1 MRFITLKN
9 NKVIATRQGKS
20 IVKGEI
26 QSDIGKLGQVMNKD
40 GTFSDYIPTE
50 EELAER
56 NKPIRIAELKELIS
70 NKKLLDMD
78 CTTEQAELK
87 ELLGL

>member
-1 MRFITLKN
+1 MRFITLKD
-9 NKVIATRQGKS
+9 NKITAIRSGKT
-20 IVKGEI
+20 IVDGEI
-26 QSDIGKLGQVMNKD
+26 QSNLGKIGQLLQKN
-40 GTFSDYIPTE
+40 GTFIDDINDIEKQTKSM
-50 EELAER
+50 
-56 NKPIRIAELKELIS
+56 RIAELKELIS